1 MNNGD
6 CGVSA
11 LTRRCMACHLQ
22 REIGQVKIL
31 SVSALL

>member
-11 LTRRCMACHLQ
+11 LTAGTGDDQ
-22 REIGQVKIL
+22 
-31 SVSALL
+31 ALLRQRIRTLKRKEQT